1 MAVTSPDAGPADA
14 AERIAG
20 TLERARH
27 IELGRVVVG
36 RAPPDVVAARRRAF
50 ALGAQAGRSQLVRD
64 ARQAAAAFVNRGFS
78 RQGFSGTWMLT
89 EMAVSVARPG
99 DRAAVAEALA
109 DALTADAVADLIDQ
123 ETGDTLRATWGEF
136 EASSAIP
143 DPSSVSNFTASF
155 VRPGRGRM
163 LSFVGAAALIALGLL
178 QLGAGSGLGLGFL
191 GAGAFA
197 LRNALRG

>member
-1 MAVTSPDAGPADA
+1 M
-14 AERIAG
+14 ERISA

-36 RAPPDVVAARRRAF
+36 RAPADVVAARRRAL
-50 ALGAQAGRSQLVRD
+50 AAADQAGRSRLVRD
-64 ARQAAAAFVNRGFS
+64 ARDAAATFVDRAFA
-78 RQGFSGTWMLT
+78 RQGFSGTWLLT
-89 EMAVSVARPG
+89 EMAVSVARPA

-109 DALTADAVADLIDQ
+109 DALTADAVEDLID
-123 ETGDTLRATWGEF
+123 GDTSDALRATW
-136 EASSAIP
+136 ADLDDSSVIP

-155 VRPGRGRM
+155 VRPGRSRT
-163 LSFVGAAALIALGLL
+163 LSLIGAAALLALGLL
-178 QLGAGSGLGLGFL
+178 QLGAGSALGIGFL